1 MTKRTAL
8 TGFIVPKC
16 KVYGDGFFS
25 KEALDPD
32 NFGNEISE
40 LRKNLKDVKIDL
52 RKSEISELKNE
63 KLKRF
68 EKKDFEMRN
77 GRIVIHRRYNIL
89 KNKDDN
95 LIVIGARNKPY
106 LDYRR
111 TYKNEKGQRLT
122 EEGRYLIKRRIPHVI
137 KNGLFKI
144 SKSPIS
150 PKNPYIKIH
159 RKRN

>member
-1 MTKRTAL
+1 MNKRTAL

-25 KEALDPD
+25 KESLDPD
-32 NFGNEISE
+32 NFANEIGE
-40 LRKNLKDVKIDL
+40 LRKSFKDVKIDL
-52 RKSEISELKNE
+52 RKAEILDIKNG
-63 KLKRF
+63 KLRKSD
-68 EKKDFEMRN
+68 KKNFEMRD

-111 TYKNEKGQRLT
+111 TYKNENGQRLT
-122 EEGRYLIKRRIPHVI
+122 EDGRYLIKRRNPHVI
-137 KNGLFKI
+137 EDGLFKI
-144 SKSPIS
+144 SKSNVTPKS
-150 PKNPYIKIH
+150 PYVKIH
-159 RKRN
+159 RIRN

>member
-1 MTKRTAL
+1 MNKRTAL

-25 KEALDPD
+25 KEVLDPD
-32 NFGNEISE
+32 NFGTEMGE

-52 RKSEISELKNE
+52 RKAEISNLKND
-63 KLKRF
+63 KLRKF

-77 GRIVIHRRYNIL
+77 GRVVIHRRYNIL

-122 EEGRYLIKRRIPHVI
+122 EDGKYLIKRRNPHVI

-144 SKSPIS
+144 AKSPFS
-150 PKNPYIKIH
+150 PKSPYVAIH
-159 RKRN
+159 RKP